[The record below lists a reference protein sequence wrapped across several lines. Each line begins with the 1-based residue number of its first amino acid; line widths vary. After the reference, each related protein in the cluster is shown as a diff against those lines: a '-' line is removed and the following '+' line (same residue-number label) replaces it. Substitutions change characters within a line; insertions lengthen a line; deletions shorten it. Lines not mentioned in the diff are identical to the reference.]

1 MDLLH
6 CSALSPHADVEQ
18 LSTTVAAH
26 CCRAINHPQS
36 GQAQTEQPPLGM
48 DKRTEREAGQEME
61 GGSVAEEGM
70 NS

>member
-18 LSTTVAAH
+18 LSTTVAPH

-36 GQAQTEQPPLGM
+36 GQAQTEQPLLGM
-48 DKRTEREAGQEME
+48 DKRTEREAGEEMHGGSDVE
-61 GGSVAEEGM
+61 GGG
-70 NS
+70 

>member
-18 LSTTVAAH
+18 LSTTVAPH

-36 GQAQTEQPPLGM
+36 GQARMEQPPLGM
-48 DKRTEREAGQEME
+48 DKRTESQAGEEMVRGHNIE
-61 GGSVAEEGM
+61 RGK
-70 NS
+70 

>member
-18 LSTTVAAH
+18 LSTTVAPH

-36 GQAQTEQPPLGM
+36 GQARTEQPPLGM
-48 DKRTEREAGQEME
+48 DKRTEREAGDEME
-61 GGSVAEEGM
+61 GGSDAEGGM
-70 NS
+70 KA

>member
-6 CSALSPHADVEQ
+6 CSALSPHADVKQ
-18 LSTTVAAH
+18 LITTLAPH

-48 DKRTEREAGQEME
+48 DKCTKRKAGENME
-61 GGSVAEEGM
+61 GGGDAEGGM
-70 NS
+70 KA